1 MKLNLV
7 PARTGLKW
15 VREGVQTFFRQPLAL
30 VGLFF
35 MYMAF
40 MLVASQIPLVGVVL
54 AGVLVPGATLGLM
67 AATQEATRGKFPM
80 PSILISAFKAG
91 KQRLRAM
98 LTLGV
103 MYTLLSLLASS
114 IAALITPVDMPA
126 RGPQANTA
134 VLLALLL
141 HLPLV
146 LAFWHAPAL
155 VHWHGVPPVKSVFF
169 SLVACLRNGGAFIVY
184 AIAWAVLI
192 MLMGVVI
199 ALGAMAVGSAEAA
212 RVIMLPF
219 AFLMAAMIST
229 SLFFTFR
236 DSFVAT
242 DPAPGDAETPEAT
255 PS

>member
-7 PARTGLKW
+7 PARTGFKW
-15 VREGVQTFFRQPLAL
+15 VREGIQTFFRQPLAL

-40 MLVASQIPLVGVVL
+40 MLVASQIPLVGVLL
-54 AGVLVPGATLGLM
+54 AGILVPGATLGQM
-67 AATQEATRGKFPM
+67 AATQEAARGKFPM

-91 KQRLRAM
+91 KQQLRAILM
-98 LTLGV
+98 LGV
-103 MYTLLSLLASS
+103 MYTVLSLLASS
-114 IAALITPVDMPA
+114 IAALVTPANVPA
-126 RGPQANTA
+126 GGSQANTA

-146 LAFWHAPAL
+146 LMFWHAPAL

-169 SLVACLRNGGAFIVY
+169 SFVACMRNIGAFVVY
-184 AIAWAVLI
+184 AISWTVLI

-199 ALGAMAVGSAEAA
+199 ALAATAIGSAEAA
-212 RVIMLPF
+212 RVVMLPF

-229 SLFFTFR
+229 SLYFTFR

-242 DPAPGDAETPEAT
+242 DPTPDADPDTAAT